1 MNITE
6 SQFTAQ
12 LDGFGEHRIEIV
24 TDLAHDGEPDA
35 IGPALL
41 LAMGS
46 REAFLRNIVG
56 DAGHGRGWLR
66 IDDRFHRDFLSSH
79 RGCVFGSWTA
89 TKPSALPR
97 GLVPSLTAATR
108 YAIELLT
115 TTCASLATRA
125 CPRARCCASRS
136 PPARELSSSL
146 ASSAISR
153 DRVGARTRLNGTPR
167 RARRRAI
174 NLQSRSNAARIASLN
189 ACS

>member
-1 MNITE
+1 MNVTE
-6 SQFTAQ
+6 SQLTAQ
-12 LDGFGEHRIEIV
+12 LDAFGEHRVEIV
-24 TDLAHDGEPDA
+24 TELAHDGEPDG

-79 RGCVFGSWTA
+79 RGCVSGSWTA

-108 YAIELLT
+108 YAIELLHDNMRF
-115 TTCASLATRA
+115 ASNNGVPESQVLRFAIAAYNAGPGGALTGRRA
-125 CPRARCCASRS
+125 GNVDQETAGNDYSKERVAAQGRRRALPRAPRARR
-136 PPARELSSSL
+136 L
-146 ASSAISR
+146 
-153 DRVGARTRLNGTPR
+153 TRPR
-167 RARRRAI
+167 G
-174 NLQSRSNAARIASLN
+174 
-189 ACS
+189 